1 MRIYLTLLAI
11 YFTTTA
17 SAQSYYLLIGTY
29 TNKGSNNATPPQ
41 DSTGSKGIYVYR
53 WDATTGRASLLS
65 HTDGV
70 VNPSYLEIAP
80 DKQHVYAVTDSR
92 TQAIGSVSAFRLDRE
107 KGRLEFINKQPSG
120 GANPVYVSVHRS
132 GRWVAVANYT
142 GGSLAVLPT
151 GGDGA
156 LLPYGQFAQHTGH
169 SINPTRQE
177 KPHVHSVVF
186 SPDFRSLYAQDLGED
201 SISIY
206 TFNSAEPMP
215 LRDAEKIAIMPGSG
229 PRHLIFHPNGRYAY
243 LVEELGGSVDVY
255 RWYPGTGHLQLL
267 QRIATH
273 PDTAKGPFRSA
284 DLHVSA
290 DGRFLYVTNRES
302 ESNITT
308 FSIDPN
314 KGVLRTI
321 GYTPVLGKEPRNFTI
336 DPTGRYILVGNQ
348 DSDEVVIFKI
358 DKETGVPQPT
368 GERIKVPSPT
378 CLKMVE

>member
-1 MRIYLTLLAI
+1 
-11 YFTTTA
+11 
-17 SAQSYYLLIGTY
+17 
-29 TNKGSNNATPPQ
+29 
-41 DSTGSKGIYVYR
+41 VYR